1 MTNRHEAEGQDGDA
15 RVVRRQTLG
24 DGAHAH
30 AVHAQDGEH
39 LELGHALV
47 VGASGHR
54 QHALMHSRA
63 DTNLELY
70 LFFVTCSI
78 AL

>member
-1 MTNRHEAEGQDGDA
+1 MTDRHETEGQDGDA

-39 LELGHALV
+39 LQLGHAFV
-47 VGASGHR
+47 VGTSGHR
-54 QHALMHSRA
+54 QHALVYSRA
-63 DTNLELY
+63 DTNLTLH
-70 LFFVTCSI
+70 FI
-78 AL
+78 